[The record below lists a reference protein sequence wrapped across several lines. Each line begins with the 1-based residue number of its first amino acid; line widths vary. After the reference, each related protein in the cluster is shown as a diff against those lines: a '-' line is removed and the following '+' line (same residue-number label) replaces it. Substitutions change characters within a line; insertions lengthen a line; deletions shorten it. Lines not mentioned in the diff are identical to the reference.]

1 RDAECL
7 GLCRLP
13 AGDADQAHRGL
24 HRHGPTL
31 EQHSWIG
38 HVRLP
43 LGQHRRHLSL
53 QRLVERDPHRAIL
66 IVMQQQHDRPA
77 EEVAGHWR
85 GHQQL
90 AGQVAGLLL
99 VVHQA
104 ASRTAPGSE
113 PTRGDVMTSQTKARA
128 STMPT
133 RLATRSHGSGT
144 RVEVNSAWSGSLTMA
159 CPITPSTARRDRSR
173 SANPKGTPKSSACPT
188 LSCPGKNGSP
198 GPGTITY
205 RTQTCPANRARSRS
219 QPSPRH
225 TPCPGS
231 GSLVFTLSR
240 SL

>member
-1 RDAECL
+1 SA
-7 GLCRLP
+7 
-13 AGDADQAHRGL
+13 
-24 HRHGPTL
+24 
-31 EQHSWIG
+31 
-38 HVRLP
+38 
-43 LGQHRRHLSL
+43 
-53 QRLVERDPHRAIL
+53 
-66 IVMQQQHDRPA
+66 
-77 EEVAGHWR
+77 
-85 GHQQL
+85 
-90 AGQVAGLLL
+90 
-99 VVHQA
+99 
-104 ASRTAPGSE
+104 
-113 PTRGDVMTSQTKARA
+113 
-128 STMPT
+128 MPT

-240 SL
+240 SLLDSLGHRLADPWVEHARDDVGRVALVIADDVGQSHRGGEQHLVADVVGLRVDQTAEDSRKDQHVVDLVGKVAAAGRDDGRVLRRLPGVHLWLRVRHRKDDRVIRHGGDVVAGEDA